1 MKNYTT
7 YCFALV
13 VIATAV
19 TAAGETFT
27 FTIPDA
33 YLKHGVQE
41 QPVMLNVTGTG
52 NVKAMPDQV
61 VISAYIYT
69 RDKKASKAYDENAS
83 KMRTLMDSLL
93 ALGVPKKNI
102 ATESLSID
110 TIYKEGST
118 KVDYFAVHRSIKIFQ
133 DDMDTISPV
142 LDAIIDAGIED
153 VGSIDFV
160 VKDLEDKY
168 REALEGAAADC
179 RGTADALAS
188 AMGARVVDLVSMSYD
203 YGGYNP
209 YDVSRWAADDLGGFA
224 AGNQMIVPRE
234 VTTTVNVYAT
244 YEIEYTGL

>member
-1 MKNYTT
+1 MRNYVV
-7 YCFALV
+7 YCFALLTA
-13 VIATAV
+13 VIAV
-19 TAAGETFT
+19 TAAAETFT

-33 YLKHGVQE
+33 YLKSGGAPE
-41 QPVMLNVTGTG
+41 PVLLNVTGTG

-118 KVDYFAVHRSIKIFQ
+118 KVDYFSVYRSIKIFQ
-133 DDMDTISPV
+133 EDMNTISPI
-142 LDAIIDAGIED
+142 LDAIIDAGIEE

-160 VKDLEDKY
+160 VKDLDEKY
-168 REALEGAAADC
+168 EEALESAAADC
-179 RGTADALAS
+179 RRTADTLAS
-188 AMGARVVDLVSMSYD
+188 AMGGRVVDLVAMSYD
-203 YGGYNP
+203 YGGYNV
-209 YDVSRWAADDLGGFA
+209 YNVSREMAGDISGFA
-224 AGNQMIVPRE
+224 TGNQMIVPRE

>member
-1 MKNYTT
+1 MRNYVV
-7 YCFALV
+7 YCLTLLTA
-13 VIATAV
+13 ATAV
-19 TAAGETFT
+19 MAAAETFT

-33 YLKHGVQE
+33 YLKSGGTE
-41 QPVMLNVTGTG
+41 EPVILNVTGTG

-61 VISAYIYT
+61 IISAYIYT
-69 RDKKASKAYDENAS
+69 HDKKASKAYDENAS

-102 ATESLSID
+102 ATESVSIN

-133 DDMDTISPV
+133 EDMDTISPI

-160 VKDLEDKY
+160 VKDLDEKY
-168 REALEGAAADC
+168 REALENAAADC
-179 RGTADALAS
+179 RGTAETLAA

-203 YGGYNP
+203 YGGYNF
-209 YDVSRWAADDLGGFA
+209 YDVSRMATDEIGGFV